1 MPQTAH
7 YTHSDLENILQQMSE
22 YVADLDFYE
31 REHYLTDLAGCA
43 LFHDAI
49 GKFEKTSLNSD
60 CKIVVTVSEEY

>member
-60 CKIVVTVSEEY
+60 CKITVTVSEEY